1 MDSTAVHILVL
12 SANYTGYFQK
22 KSKKMKVNKTE
33 MKMKNIQE
41 GIILSLQF
49 CPILTNL
56 THLAKVNSQKYKCW
70 FY

>member
-1 MDSTAVHILVL
+1 MDSTAVPILVL

-33 MKMKNIQE
+33 MKMKKIQE

-56 THLAKVNSQKYKCW
+56 THLAKVNSQKHKC
-70 FY
+70 

>member
-41 GIILSLQF
+41 SIILSLQF

-56 THLAKVNSQKYKCW
+56 THLAKVNSQKHKC
-70 FY
+70 

>member
-56 THLAKVNSQKYKCW
+56 THLAKVNSQKHKCW

>member
-41 GIILSLQF
+41 GIILSLKF

-56 THLAKVNSQKYKCW
+56 THLAKVNSQKHKC
-70 FY
+70 

>member
-56 THLAKVNSQKYKCW
+56 THLAKVNSQKHKC
-70 FY
+70 

>member
-41 GIILSLQF
+41 SIILSLQF

-56 THLAKVNSQKYKCW
+56 THLAKVNSQKRKC
-70 FY
+70 